1 MRRRAI
7 SKKAIETELF
17 PFLSVLACTIGTL
30 IMMIVAISSQQI
42 GAQQQVKIIA
52 RTEAGTN
59 QTKVPRYIECRADGV
74 VIYPNLEF
82 IPIQSINQPG
92 SPLSQ
97 LIAQMSLQRDR
108 EYLIV
113 AVRPDGIEVFK
124 QVRQLVEQQGIDIG
138 YEPLDA
144 GWELDIEP

>member
-7 SKKAIETELF
+7 AKKVIETELF

-30 IMMIVAISSQQI
+30 IMMIIAISSQQI
-42 GAQQQVKIIA
+42 GAQQQVKIVA
-52 RTEAGTN
+52 RTEAGAN
-59 QTKVPRYIECRADGV
+59 QTKVPRYIECRVDGV
-74 VIYPNLEF
+74 VIHPSQEF